1 VSKNHLKN
9 LFFILSLFFF
19 ATNFAFAQPNS
30 ANYNAPQGALKT
42 FLERSNLAYFEEVH
56 GDLLSNTDITMPVFE
71 GCAAD
76 CKTPTDCQCS
86 QWQASRFITDRLV
99 YPENGYKAGWV
110 GDFRIEYTVDENG
123 KTKDVEVTCDA
134 PDLAKQIEAIVLKM
148 PVWKPAKAENAVTAL
163 RIYSSF
169 GFYLEK
175 EQVEKSN
182 TAYLHWGNTNLV
194 LQPNTNTLTISEAE
208 LSVIKNEPILFM
220 IGDDELAVQS
230 GNVVF
235 TTENPK
241 KEYKMD
247 AAETLDSD
255 RTDKI
260 AAFIDAFVVQN
271 SEISFAKLKAFN
283 PNTGVT
289 MDLPDLVVKIK

>member
-1 VSKNHLKN
+1 MKIRTFIFFL
-9 LFFILSLFFF
+9 LFFYN
-19 ATNFAFAQPNS
+19 TVAFAQQNS

-76 CKTPTDCQCS
+76 CKTPTDCQCAQWKAS
-86 QWQASRFITDRLV
+86 QFITDRLQ

-123 KTKDVEVTCDA
+123 KTKDVEVLNCDA
-134 PDLAKQIEAIVLKM
+134 PDLVKQITAIVLQM
-148 PVWKPAKAENAVTAL
+148 PTWKPAKVENAPTAL

-175 EQVEKSN
+175 EQSENSN
-182 TAYLHWGNTNLV
+182 TAYLHWGNTTLV
-194 LQPNTNTLTISEAE
+194 LQPKDNTLTISEAE
-208 LSVIKNEPILFM
+208 LTVIKNEPILFM
-220 IGDDELAVQS
+220 VGDDELAVQS

-260 AAFIDAFVVQN
+260 AAFIDAFITQK
-271 SEISFAKLKAFN
+271 SEISFSNLKAFN

-289 MDLPDLVVKIK
+289 MNLPDLRVRVR